1 MPCERSTQISDG
13 HRTDHL
19 FSEERQ
25 IISGRLSV
33 RPVTTFH
40 TSTDRHRHTQHR
52 SPHARRHALARDP
65 LSTEILH
72 GILFRFV
79 RVTTPS
85 DLNIL
90 TFKKRNSTVWNY
102 NTTTLQ
108 GPTSIVCGH
117 YCCLLPCTWTR
128 GTHRNSSCDCFPVA
142 SRIGRSCSYSPET
155 LDPCAGPR
163 EMGSAAYP
171 HTNSKY

>member
-1 MPCERSTQISDG
+1 MPCERSPQISDG

-33 RPVTTFH
+33 RHVTPFH
-40 TSTDRHRHTQHR
+40 TSTDWHRHSQYR
-52 SPHARRHALARDP
+52 SSHARRHALDRDQ

-72 GILFRFV
+72 GIRFRFV
-79 RVTTPS
+79 RATTPS

-90 TFKKRNSTVWNY
+90 TFLKRNCTVWNY

-108 GPTSIVCGH
+108 GPTSVVCGH
-117 YCCLLPCTWTR
+117 YCCLFTLYMDEGYTPQQFVRLFTPSIADRQVVQLFTGNFGSLCGTPRGGQCCLP
-128 GTHRNSSCDCFPVA
+128 TH
-142 SRIGRSCSYSPET
+142 
-155 LDPCAGPR
+155 
-163 EMGSAAYP
+163 
-171 HTNSKY
+171 K